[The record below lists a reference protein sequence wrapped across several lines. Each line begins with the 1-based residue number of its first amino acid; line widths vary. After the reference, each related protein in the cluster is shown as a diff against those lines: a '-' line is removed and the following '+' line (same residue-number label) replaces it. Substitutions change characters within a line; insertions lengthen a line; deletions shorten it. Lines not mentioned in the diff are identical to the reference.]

1 MSDNN
6 RTGIMFDIVT
16 VRLTEGE
23 RLSDNNRTG
32 IMFDIV
38 TVRLT
43 RKIE

>member
-1 MSDNN
+1 
-6 RTGIMFDIVT
+6 MFDIVT

-38 TVRLT
+38 TVQLT